1 MGKQIPH
8 MFVVIKK
15 KLLYTIIV
23 VAFLYIIAVPP
34 SSTFAASNLEEGI
47 KELAQ
52 QISRNMTETGK
63 KKIAVV
69 EFSDLNGNIRALG
82 QFLAEELITEL
93 FLISP
98 GQFEVVE
105 RRQLMK
111 VLDEQKLTTSGLL
124 DAKAM
129 DSVGKILGI
138 EAIVTGSITD
148 LESNV
153 KVNARMIGV
162 DTAKVFAVAR
172 TSIPKTGIVATM
184 WNTIITT
191 EPIIRTIQDPTDKD
205 SSSSVY
211 TNKNSKIFHKYNC
224 SGLNAEGAI
233 EFKSAQRA
241 IKAGGMACRR
251 CNPSKQGQAGVIDE
265 QGGISSVPSFQN
277 SFLRVTLQ
285 SISKSTTIGR
295 RHRNRVNIVFI
306 LENISN
312 EDLLIALQRNDAA
325 SLVGNQG
332 VKWSLDEFN
341 GIDNAYHGED
351 DKRRYSLFNP
361 GAKNTIVMVFESNE
375 ESEGTVFSF
384 SANLYRFVNKTPT
397 RFSIGIRDMRITQ

>member
-1 MGKQIPH
+1 
-8 MFVVIKK
+8 MFVVVIKK
-15 KLLYTIIV
+15 KLYSLIIM
-23 VAFLYIIAVPP
+23 VAFLCLICVHP

-148 LESNV
+148 LGNNV

-172 TSIPKTGIVATM
+172 TSIPKIGIVATM
-184 WNTIITT
+184 WDTLITPGSIISTI
-191 EPIIRTIQDPTDKD
+191 PQPTGKL
-205 SSSSVY
+205 SPSSVY
-211 TNKNSKIFHKYNC
+211 TNKNSKMFHKYNC

-233 EFKSAQRA
+233 EFKSTQRA

-265 QGGISSVPSFQN
+265 QETISSVPSFQN
-277 SFLRVTLQ
+277 SFLRARLQ
-285 SISKSTTIGR
+285 SISKSEDKMK
-295 RHRNRVNIVFI
+295 VNLVIL

-312 EDLLIALQRNDAA
+312 EDVLLALQHKGA
-325 SLVGNQG
+325 SLVGNRGTQ
-332 VKWSLDEFN
+332 WYLREFR
-341 GIDNAYHGED
+341 GIQSVIYYDRQED
-351 DKRRYSLFNP
+351 YSVFNT
-361 GAKNTIVMVFESNE
+361 GAKNTIVMVFESRGRSRRE
-375 ESEGTVFSF
+375 RESEDTAFSF
-384 SANLYRFVNKTPT
+384 SADLYRFMNKSAT
-397 RFSIGIRDMRITQ
+397 RFSIGISDMRITQ